1 MQTVWFP
8 VPVAAFFRR
17 IVNVVSTLSISQHY
31 FQSPTD
37 PDAPRSPSQWPFS
50 RARVGRRASSPHK
63 AHAYTDLTAD
73 KLDEK
78 KVPHRQTSSWT
89 PDQIHL
95 LMNNPALYDPLRT
108 PRYPIVLCHGLYG
121 FDVRGPSSF
130 PILQQHY
137 WSNVLN
143 VLRKK
148 VGAEVLVTGVPST
161 GSVSSRAENLDKF
174 LREKAYSR
182 GVNFLAHSMG
192 GLDCRHLITHLK
204 PQDYTPLSLTT
215 VATPHR
221 GSPFMDWCR
230 QYIGLGRYEENPSK
244 PRPGNSESSPEHT
257 GERSSEKQAS
267 SSIRSLLSITSLP
280 SSFTTLLISLLDS
293 PAYANLT
300 STYLNTIFN
309 PNTPDDPSVKYFS
322 VAGRTSSMNI
332 WHPLWLPKMVLDGFE
347 ERERARLLEE
357 GHPLADMESQW
368 GNDGL
373 VTVQSACW
381 GEFLGVLEGCDH
393 WELRG
398 ARGLDVDL
406 PSIPGTDSWNFADWG
421 KFVRAWKKEEK
432 EAARSAGAGISEQEH
447 ALATAG
453 AGMEEMER
461 DERDPRRRRDRAS
474 MNADEVVRNSTDKV
488 SAVFDW
494 IVESAPS
501 PLAPDKKEMQ
511 REQVIKPAE
520 RSDLATKMDLERF
533 YVSLCKKLYEE
544 GL

>member
-1 MQTVWFP
+1 
-8 VPVAAFFRR
+8 
-17 IVNVVSTLSISQHY
+17 
-31 FQSPTD
+31 
-37 PDAPRSPSQWPFS
+37 
-50 RARVGRRASSPHK
+50 
-63 AHAYTDLTAD
+63 
-73 KLDEK
+73 
-78 KVPHRQTSSWT
+78 
-89 PDQIHL
+89 
-95 LMNNPALYDPLRT
+95 MNNPALYDPLRT

-501 PLAPDKKEMQ
+501 PLAPESSTQTEQQDRSRDSKKEMQ